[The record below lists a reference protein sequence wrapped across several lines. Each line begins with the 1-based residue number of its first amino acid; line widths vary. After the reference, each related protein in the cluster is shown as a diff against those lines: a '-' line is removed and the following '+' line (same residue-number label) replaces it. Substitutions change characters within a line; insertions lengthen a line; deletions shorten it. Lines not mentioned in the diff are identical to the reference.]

1 MDNEEVKCLVLC
13 NMKTYRDRLSTKFE
27 MKDVLIAEHL
37 VDDTA
42 VVIPEEAFIR
52 LIDTVGEFYDYKEKP

>member
-1 MDNEEVKCLVLC
+1 MANDDVKCLLLC
-13 NMKTYRDRLSTKFE
+13 NQRTYRERLSTRFE
-27 MKDVLIAEHL
+27 IKDVLIAEHL

-52 LIDTVGEFYDYKEKP
+52 LIDTVGEFYDYKEK